1 MNTERILNIDEVD
14 CKNELKTEL
23 KILKEAKKM
32 KFELRDWKLSDAQS
46 IVPLANNEKI
56 AGNLRNTFPYPYT
69 LDDAHLFI
77 TKSIHQ
83 NKRKQLNK
91 AIIINDSASGSISLL
106 KQDDVSC
113 KSGELGFWLGEPYWG
128 QGIMTEAI
136 NQICKTAFDD
146 SDSIRIYAR
155 PFAEN
160 EKARKTLE
168 KAGFELEGIFKNSI
182 YKNGKIMDSCMY
194 ALTK

>member
-1 MNTERILNIDEVD
+1 MNTERAV
-14 CKNELKTEL
+14 NENVIGCGSDPRVEL
-23 KILKEAKKM
+23 KILKEAM
-32 KFELRDWKLSDAQS
+32 NMEFVLRDWKLSDAQS

-56 AGNLRNTFPYPYT
+56 AGNLRNTFPFPYT

-83 NKRKQLNK
+83 HKRKQLNK

-106 KQDDVSC
+106 MQDDVSC
-113 KSGELGFWLGEPYWG
+113 KSGELGFWLGEPFWG
-128 QGIMTEAI
+128 KGIMTRAI
-136 NQICKTAFDD
+136 NQICETAFED
-146 SDSIRIYAR
+146 SNSVRIYAR

-168 KAGFELEGIFKNSI
+168 KVGFQLEGVFKNSI
-182 YKNGKIMDSCMY
+182 YKNGRVMDSCMY

>member
-1 MNTERILNIDEVD
+1 MNTERLEN
-14 CKNELKTEL
+14 KNATDYRLDPKIEL
-23 KILKEAKKM
+23 KILKEAM
-32 KFELRDWKLSDAQS
+32 NMEFELRNWKLSDAES

-77 TKSIHQ
+77 TKSIHL

-91 AIIINDSASGSISLL
+91 AIIIDDSASGSISLL
-106 KQDDVSC
+106 MQDDISS
-113 KSGELGFWLGEPYWG
+113 KSGELGFWLGEPFWG
-128 QGIMTEAI
+128 KGIMTQAI
-136 NQICKTAFDD
+136 KQICETAFNDLD
-146 SDSIRIYAR
+146 SARIYAR

-160 EKARKTLE
+160 EKARNTLE
-168 KAGFELEGIFKNSI
+168 KAGFQLEGIFKKSI
-182 YKNGKIMDSCMY
+182 CKNGKIMDSCMY

>member
-1 MNTERILNIDEVD
+1 ME
-14 CKNELKTEL
+14 
-23 KILKEAKKM
+23 
-32 KFELRDWKLSDAQS
+32 FGLREWKLSDAES

-83 NKRKQLNK
+83 NKRKHLNK
-91 AIIINDSASGSISLL
+91 AITIDDSPVGAISLL
-106 KQDDVSC
+106 MQEDVSC

-128 QGIMTEAI
+128 KGIMTQAI
-136 NQICKTAFDD
+136 KQICEKAFDE
-146 SDSIRIYAR
+146 SDVVRIYAR

-160 EKARKTLE
+160 QKARRTVE
-168 KAGFELEGIFKNSI
+168 KAGFQLEGIFQKSI
-182 YKNGKIMDSCMY
+182 YKNGKLQDSCMY